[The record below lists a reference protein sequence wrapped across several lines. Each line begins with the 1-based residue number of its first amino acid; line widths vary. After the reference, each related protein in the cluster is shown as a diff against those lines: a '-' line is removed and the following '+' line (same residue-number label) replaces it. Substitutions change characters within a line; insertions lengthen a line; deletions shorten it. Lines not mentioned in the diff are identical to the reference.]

1 MIPATQ
7 ETSIT
12 MTISIKLDLVSLRKS
27 VRESVLRNDLHA
39 DERSA
44 FVFDEDDIETAVR
57 HIVYQK
63 HEYTPDVRV
72 NGYYR
77 GNESLRRQLMDF
89 GEEGY
94 YEELAKKHYRE
105 NSVSYKTQMAELNAK
120 HEAERAER
128 KQKEEEAKAEEL
140 RVRQNV
146 PEMTKRY
153 DALMEEMEA
162 LKRRIALM
170 PTGNLNHT
178 ILMLDR
184 AIPNSASK
192 TLKQEYK
199 TLVEGME
206 ELEEYKKTIVAEV
219 MKK

>member
-1 MIPATQ
+1 
-7 ETSIT
+7 

>member
-27 VRESVLRNDLHA
+27 VRESVLRNDLHP
-39 DERSA
+39 DEHSA

>member
-12 MTISIKLDLVSLRKS
+12 MTISIKLDLVALRKS